1 MVLKNVEKQKR
12 RGGSIKGRLIALILA
27 AIVMPL
33 ALFGYFSYNKAFE
46 ILKGKI
52 EVTNQ
57 QTISESEKFI
67 DQFLSSMEL
76 QLVSISENSY
86 IKTYEQVVGYEAL
99 KSVQKS
105 NSYIMNTYFGSSDGV
120 MNIYPETDLPDG
132 YDPTKRPWYSL
143 ALENKGKT
151 VWTDA
156 YEDAFT
162 GNTIISVVRA
172 VTDDSGQIVG
182 VTGMDVSLDILTQQ
196 SDSVK
201 IGKEGYMFIVDNNGV
216 MLAHKD
222 KEEIGEDT
230 KSKPNFWENLS
241 KSSTGYM
248 EYEYNGTDKF
258 LTFATNEKTGW
269 KIVAAVEEA
278 ELLADTNVMKSSIFV
293 GIAVGIV
300 LAVLI
305 ALLIASNIAGSLNIA
320 RGHISVMA
328 EGDFTSEV
336 PESQLKK
343 NDEFGDFAR
352 AMNKLQCDIKSLLG
366 DIMKSAVTVG
376 EAATALTSVSA
387 KSEEASNEIA
397 VTVGDIAKSA
407 EKQSS
412 DTITGANI
420 ISDMAGV
427 IEMVSKDAQDMKD
440 ISMSTN
446 ELAAKGFEIVKKLDE
461 RSSQSS
467 SAAQEVN
474 DVVFDVDKKAE
485 GITMIVDAI
494 SAIAEQTN
502 LLALNANIEAA
513 RAGEQGRGFAVV
525 AEEVRKLSEESSR
538 FAEEIRSMIDDIQNM
553 TKKAVLSVEKTKEA
567 VEEQTK
573 AVNETDV
580 VFNQISSSIQG
591 LSEDIERIQENSR
604 KMTVLKDEVVHV
616 VENISA
622 SSQETSAATQ
632 EVSAATEEQVAS
644 VEDISKQIYN
654 LKELAESLQDEM
666 SKFKL

>member
-1 MVLKNVEKQKR
+1 MVLKDGEKQLK
-12 RGGSIKGRLIALILA
+12 RGGSIKGRLIALILV
-27 AIVMPL
+27 AIVAPL
-33 ALFGYFSYNKAFE
+33 ALFGYFSYNEAFG
-46 ILKGKI
+46 ILKGKL

-67 DQFLSSMEL
+67 DQFLNSMEL

-86 IKTYEQVVGYEAL
+86 IKTYDKVVGYESL

-105 NSYIMNTYFGSSDGV
+105 NDYIMNTYFGSNDGV

-132 YDPTKRPWYSL
+132 YDPTKRPWYSY
-143 ALENKGKT
+143 AIENKGKT

-162 GNTIISVVRA
+162 GETIISVVRA
-172 VTDDSGQIVG
+172 VTDDGGQVVG
-182 VTGMDVSLDILTQQ
+182 VTGMDVSLGILAQQ
-196 SDSVK
+196 SGSVK
-201 IGKEGYMFIVDNNGV
+201 IGKEGYMFIVDNNGII
-216 MLAHKD
+216 LAHR
-222 KEEIGEDT
+222 ESGEIGTDT
-230 KSKPNFWENLS
+230 KLKRGFWESLS
-241 KSSTGYM
+241 KGSIGSM
-248 EYEYNGTDKF
+248 EYEYNGAEKF

-269 KIVAAVEEA
+269 KIIAAVEEG
-278 ELLADTNVMKSSIFV
+278 ELLADTNVMKKSVFV
-293 GIAVGIV
+293 GIGVGTV

-305 ALLIASNIAGSLNIA
+305 ALLIASNISGSLNAA

-328 EGDFTSEV
+328 EGDFTRGV

-352 AMNKLQCDIKSLLG
+352 AMNKLQSDIKGLLAG
-366 DIMKSAVTVG
+366 IMESAVTVG

-387 KSEEASNEIA
+387 KSEDASNEIA
-397 VTVGDIAKSA
+397 VTVDEIAKSA

-412 DTITGANI
+412 DTITGASVIN
-420 ISDMAGV
+420 DMANV
-427 IEMVSKDAQDMKD
+427 IEKVTEDAQNMKD
-440 ISMSTN
+440 ISKSTN
-446 ELAAKGFEIVKKLDE
+446 ELAAKGFDIVKMLEE
-461 RSSQSS
+461 RSAQSTN
-467 SAAQEVN
+467 AAQDVN
-474 DVVFDVDKKAE
+474 DVVFDVDKKVE

-494 SAIAEQTN
+494 LAIAEQTN

-513 RAGEQGRGFAVV
+513 RAGEQGKGFAVV

-538 FAEEIRSMIDDIQNM
+538 FAEEIRSIIEDVQNM

-567 VEEQTK
+567 VEEQTE
-573 AVNETDV
+573 AVNETDI
-580 VFNQISSSIQG
+580 VFNQISRSIQG

-604 KMTVLKDEVVHV
+604 RMTVLKDEVVHV

-644 VEDISKQIYN
+644 VEDISKQIHN
-654 LKELAESLQDEM
+654 LKELSDSLQEEM